1 MDRSLI
7 MTGETKGM
15 KQVIDRLDRFESKLD
30 SIQTAL
36 VELARTEERVVQ
48 LMDKDARREAMI
60 NEMQKRLGKL
70 ETAQAENQSKIAM
83 MWTGLGVA
91 VSAII
96 GLVTA
101 LIKGVLQ

>member
-1 MDRSLI
+1 
-7 MTGETKGM
+7 MTGDTKGM

-48 LMDKDARREAMI
+48 LMEKDARREAMM
-60 NEMQKRLGKL
+60 NDMQKRLGKL
-70 ETAQAENQSKIAM
+70 ETAQAENKSKIAL

-91 VSAII
+91 VSTII
-96 GLVTA
+96 GLATA
-101 LIKGVLQ
+101 LVKGSIQ